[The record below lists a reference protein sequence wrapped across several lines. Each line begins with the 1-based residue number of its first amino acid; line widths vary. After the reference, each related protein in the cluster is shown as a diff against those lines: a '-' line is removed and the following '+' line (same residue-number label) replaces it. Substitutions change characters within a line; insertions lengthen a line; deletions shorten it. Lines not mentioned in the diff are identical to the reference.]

1 MFIILLF
8 RRQSEN
14 ELRLVLSHWL
24 KILLRERE
32 TLRIVIL
39 KLKISS
45 LLTYI
50 ITWWY
55 LFAAG
60 DTISFLVP
68 DGDGREPLDF
78 FGKTVPLLTVVFKGS
93 VWTSGLAVK
102 WKQINKQIHAEIY
115 KFRSVHNT
123 WSKT

>member
-1 MFIILLF
+1 MT
-8 RRQSEN
+8 EN
-14 ELRLVLSHWL
+14 
-24 KILLRERE
+24 ITERE
-32 TLRIVIL
+32 GNTQNSNF
-39 KLKISS
+39 KTKDKQ
-45 LLTYI
+45 YI
-50 ITWWY
+50 TIWWY

-60 DTISFLVP
+60 DKISFLVP
-68 DGDGREPLDF
+68 DGEGREPLDF

-102 WKQINKQIHAEIY
+102 WKQINKQINAEIY